1 MNQGKLFYIGIML
14 SILLLVSGCGT
25 SKQETF
31 PALPDQQAESIII
44 SNGIMGVDLPQEK
57 DEATIKELQDL
68 VKKIDYIEKDET
80 EIIGGYYGVTFVY
93 QNSSISYSFFRND
106 YVAVKVDQGENVQY
120 RIGTENGTAI
130 YNYLQE
136 YVNVRA
142 ED

>member
-1 MNQGKLFYIGIML
+1 MNQGKLFCVGILL

-25 SKQETF
+25 SNQETF

-44 SNGIMGVDLPQEK
+44 SNGIMGVDLPQEE
-57 DEATIKELQDL
+57 DETTIKELQDL

-93 QNSSISYSFFRND
+93 QNSSISYSFLRND
-106 YVAVKVDQGENVQY
+106 YIAVKVDKGEYVQY